1 MTAPDHRTAGTG
13 SPHTGS
19 PHTDRPH
26 TDRPA
31 PGTPA
36 TTTPPAYEIPPMT
49 PRRWLESL
57 GARAAFG
64 FARLIGLERASA
76 TGAWLARTIG
86 PRIKVSRIARRN
98 IARAFPDLDPPA
110 VEAILRGMWDNL
122 GRTAFE
128 VVHLDRFDCTGADPS
143 RVEVIGGEHVF
154 TARDDDRPGIFVSG
168 HFGNWELASLA
179 ATQQG
184 IELTQVYRAANDTA
198 VEQLIQASRRR
209 AGGATDFLP
218 KGARTAREIIKRL
231 KAGGHLAML
240 IDQKL
245 NTGTALPF
253 FGRDAMSTTAHAEFA
268 VRFNA
273 PMITARVERLHGPRF
288 RVIIDPPIDPAPLP
302 HETPD
307 QAADRL
313 ARLVNTRLEN
323 WIRARPDLWFWVH
336 KRWPD

>member
-1 MTAPDHRTAGTG
+1 MTTPDHRTTGTG
-13 SPHTGS
+13 SRTATSGPET
-19 PHTDRPH
+19 
-26 TDRPA
+26 
-31 PGTPA
+31 GTPA

-288 RVIIDPPIDPAPLP
+288 RVIIDPPIDPTPLP